1 MRLLIKK
8 VRNGDVRSASV
19 QLNGPVNEVSW
30 GKLASKQGAS

>member
-8 VRNGDVRSASV
+8 VRNGDVPSSSV